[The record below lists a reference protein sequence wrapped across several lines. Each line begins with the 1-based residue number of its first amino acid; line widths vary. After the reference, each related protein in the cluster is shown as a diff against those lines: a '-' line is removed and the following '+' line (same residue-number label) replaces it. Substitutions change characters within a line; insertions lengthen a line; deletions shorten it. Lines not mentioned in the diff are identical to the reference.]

1 MSEDSPS
8 DGFVIRTRRK
18 AIGWSRRELAHRAGI
33 DPRVVQL
40 IELDE
45 WTDGDAVG
53 RVRAVL
59 MRAESG
65 ERDVMLPPPEIPEGA
80 TIAGVGGPVGEA

>member
-1 MSEDSPS
+1 MSQAPPS
-8 DGFVIRTRRK
+8 EGLVIRTRRK
-18 AIGWSRRELAHRAGI
+18 ALGWARRELARRAGI

-59 MRAESG
+59 MRAEAG
-65 ERDVMLPPPEIPEGA
+65 ESDVVLPPVEIPEGSP
-80 TIAGVGGPVGEA
+80 INGIGGPIGEA

>member
-1 MSEDSPS
+1 MSQDTPS
-8 DGFVIRTRRK
+8 EGFVIRTRRK
-18 AIGWSRRELAHRAGI
+18 ALGWARRDLAHRAGI

-45 WTDGDAVG
+45 WTDGEAVG

-59 MRAESG
+59 MRAEAG
-65 ERDVMLPPPEIPEGA
+65 EQDVMLPPVEIPEGS
-80 TIAGVGGPVGEA
+80 TITGMSGPVGEA

>member
-1 MSEDSPS
+1 
-8 DGFVIRTRRK
+8 
-18 AIGWSRRELAHRAGI
+18 
-33 DPRVVQL
+33 VVQL

-45 WTDGDAVG
+45 WTDGEAVG

-65 ERDVMLPPPEIPEGA
+65 EADVMLPPVVIPEGSKV
-80 TIAGVGGPVGEA
+80 AGLGGPVGEA

>member
-1 MSEDSPS
+1 MSEDTPS
-8 DGFVIRTRRK
+8 DGFVVRTRRK

-45 WTDGDAVG
+45 WTDGEAVG

-65 ERDVMLPPPEIPEGA
+65 ERDVMLPPTEIPDHASVPGA
-80 TIAGVGGPVGEA
+80 IGPVGEA

>member
-1 MSEDSPS
+1 MSQDPTSE
-8 DGFVIRTRRK
+8 GFLVRTRRK

-40 IELDE
+40 VELDE

-53 RVRAVL
+53 RIRAVL

-65 ERDVMLPPPEIPEGA
+65 ERDVMLPPTELPEGA
-80 TIAGVGGPVGEA
+80 SVAGVGGPVGEA